1 MARFRVGT
9 SGWNYRH
16 WTGDFYPPDLKQRDW
31 FSYYAR
37 HFDTV
42 EINASFYR
50 EPSPQ
55 TYDRWREAAPDGFH
69 FAVKAHRFLASQASD
84 RPCRP
89 ARARRV
95 RRPPP
100 RRAPRTYPLP
110 AAARFGCNPEN
121 SARLSTLLELLP
133 RDLDHVVEFRHDS
146 WYTNDTIEQLH
157 ADTDRPLLARH
168 GR

>member
-69 FAVKAHRFLASQASD
+69 FAVKAHRFLTHLKRLID
-84 RPCRP
+84 P
-89 ARARRV
+89 ADPLERVVCGARRLGEHLGPILYQ
-95 RRPPP
+95 PPP
-100 RRAPRTYPLP
+100 MFLATRRTR
-110 AAARFGCNPEN
+110 RVW
-121 SARLSTLLELLP
+121 STLWSCCLEI
-133 RDLDHVVEFRHDS
+133 S
-146 WYTNDTIEQLH
+146 IT
-157 ADTDRPLLARH
+157 
-168 GR
+168 

>member
-1 MARFRVGT
+1 MT
-9 SGWNYRH
+9 S
-16 WTGDFYPPDLKQRDW
+16 TPDLKQRDW

-69 FAVKAHRFLASQASD
+69 FAVKAHRFLTHLKRLIDPADPLERVVCGARRLGEHLGPISTS
-84 RPCRP
+84 CRP
-89 ARARRV
+89 RFGTTRRTRRV
-95 RRPPP
+95 W
-100 RRAPRTYPLP
+100 
-110 AAARFGCNPEN
+110 
-121 SARLSTLLELLP
+121 TLLELLP

-157 ADTDRPLLARH
+157 RHRRPLLARH